1 MINKYII
8 QKYNN
13 PFSSELI
20 VSIIDLENGN
30 IFREDEINSDYQAYL
45 EWVAEGNIALEQIF
59 DTQGSD

>member
-1 MINKYII
+1 MINKYVV
-8 QKYNN
+8 QKYSN

-20 VSIIDLENGN
+20 ASIINLENGN
-30 IFREDEINSDYQAYL
+30 IFREDETNSDYQAYS

>member
-8 QKYNN
+8 QKHNN

-20 VSIIDLENGN
+20 VSIINLENGN
-30 IFREDEINSDYQAYL
+30 IFREDEINSDYQEYL